1 MLFKGEFAALALHN
15 AARTSNERGFVMKAQ
30 LNRIALRAAD
40 ADKAVADLH
49 ALLGVTFY
57 GPYDDEHMG
66 LRVALPKTG
75 GIEVMAPMHDHDAI
89 GAYQRLQTEGEGV
102 SGIAVRVDDFEEA
115 RAAFAAKGLKPIS
128 EFWHGKFHEM
138 IFAPCPETHGLEIA
152 VNEFPDA
159 NGAAIQVALD
169 MGADWKDVCD
179 VDAE

>member
-1 MLFKGEFAALALHN
+1 
-15 AARTSNERGFVMKAQ
+15 MKAK

-40 ADKAVADLH
+40 ADKAVADLN

-57 GPYDDEHMG
+57 GPYNDEHMG
-66 LRVALPKTG
+66 LRVALPKSG

-89 GAYQRLQTEGEGV
+89 GAYQKLQTEGEGI

-115 RAAFAAKGLKPIS
+115 KAAFAAKGLKPAV
-128 EFWHGKFHEM
+128 EFNHGKFREM
-138 IFAPCPETHGLEIA
+138 IFPPQPATHGLEIA

-169 MGADWKDVCD
+169 MGVDWTDVCD
-179 VDAE
+179 WDAK

>member
-1 MLFKGEFAALALHN
+1 
-15 AARTSNERGFVMKAQ
+15 MKAQ

-40 ADKAVADLH
+40 ADKAVADLN

-57 GPYDDEHMG
+57 GPYNDEHMG
-66 LRVALPKTG
+66 LRVALPKSG

-89 GAYQRLQTEGEGV
+89 GAYQKLQTEGEGI

-115 RAAFAAKGLKPIS
+115 KAAFAVKGLKPAV
-128 EFWHGKFHEM
+128 EFNHGKFREM
-138 IFAPCPETHGLEIA
+138 IFPPQPATHGLEIA

-169 MGADWKDVCD
+169 MGVDWTDVCD
-179 VDAE
+179 WDAK

>member
-1 MLFKGEFAALALHN
+1 
-15 AARTSNERGFVMKAQ
+15 MKAQ

-40 ADKAVADLH
+40 ADKAVADLN

-57 GPYDDEHMG
+57 GPYNDEHMG
-66 LRVALPKTG
+66 LRVALPKSG

-89 GAYQRLQTEGEGV
+89 GAYQKLQTECEGI

-115 RAAFAAKGLKPIS
+115 KSAFAAKGLKPAV
-128 EFWHGKFHEM
+128 EFNHGKFREM
-138 IFAPCPETHGLEIA
+138 IFPPQPATHGLEIA

-169 MGADWKDVCD
+169 MGVDWTDVCD
-179 VDAE
+179 WDAK

>member
-1 MLFKGEFAALALHN
+1 
-15 AARTSNERGFVMKAQ
+15 MKAQ

-40 ADKAVADLH
+40 ADKAVADLN

-57 GPYDDEHMG
+57 GPYNDEHMG
-66 LRVALPKTG
+66 LRVALPKSG

-89 GAYQRLQTEGEGV
+89 GAYQKLQTEGEGI

-115 RAAFAAKGLKPIS
+115 KAAFAAKGLKPAV
-128 EFWHGKFHEM
+128 EFKHGKFREM
-138 IFAPCPETHGLEIA
+138 IFPPQPATHGLEIA

-169 MGADWKDVCD
+169 MGVDWTDVCD
-179 VDAE
+179 WDAK

>member
-1 MLFKGEFAALALHN
+1 
-15 AARTSNERGFVMKAQ
+15 MKAQ

-40 ADKAVADLH
+40 ADKAVADLN

-57 GPYDDEHMG
+57 GPYNDEHMG
-66 LRVALPKTG
+66 LRVALPKSG

-89 GAYQRLQTEGEGV
+89 GAYQKLQTEGEGI

-115 RAAFAAKGLKPIS
+115 KAAVAAKGLKPAV
-128 EFWHGKFHEM
+128 EFNHGKFREM
-138 IFAPCPETHGLEIA
+138 IFPPQPATHGLEIA

-169 MGADWKDVCD
+169 MGVDWTDVCD
-179 VDAE
+179 WDAK

>member
-1 MLFKGEFAALALHN
+1 
-15 AARTSNERGFVMKAQ
+15 MKAQ

-40 ADKAVADLH
+40 ADKAVADLN

-57 GPYDDEHMG
+57 GPYNDEHMG
-66 LRVALPKTG
+66 LRVALPKSG

-89 GAYQRLQTEGEGV
+89 GAYQKLQTEGEGI

-115 RAAFAAKGLKPIS
+115 KAAFAAKGLKPVV
-128 EFWHGKFHEM
+128 EFNHGKFREM
-138 IFAPCPETHGLEIA
+138 IFPPQPATHGLEIA

-169 MGADWKDVCD
+169 MGVDWTDVCD
-179 VDAE
+179 WDAK